1 MSYSETRKQI
11 WKSLKFYLTI
21 SLFKIDVSF
30 KTAGRFID
38 LETYIQEQD
47 DEAFIKAT
55 VKPRIF
61 WVKVPEKVKAYA
73 IALYMIEA
81 NEIKED
87 ETFTWIYNPPQFVNT
102 GKVTQGSIEREAF
115 AKTYGGYVEM
125 VYLCCNQDPTKWE
138 EIFNWETK
146 KFLFLS
152 SYLLRKKIVEGL
164 D

>member
-1 MSYSETRKQI
+1 MR
-11 WKSLKFYLTI
+11 FYRGFLINT
-21 SLFKIDVSF
+21 SF
-30 KTAGRFID
+30 KKAGRFID
-38 LETYIQEQD
+38 LETFIQQQD

-55 VKPRIF
+55 VTRLIPF
-61 WVKVPEKVKAYA
+61 VKIPDKVKAFA
-73 IALYMIEA
+73 VALYMIEA
-81 NEIKED
+81 KEIKED
-87 ETFTWIYNPPQFVNT
+87 ETFTWIYNPPQFVGN

-152 SYLLRKKIVEGL
+152 AYLLRKKIVEGL